1 MRWHLWKD
9 YANPSTGGESVVN
22 DNLESWWGSTRKL
35 IRKETRRAFDSL
47 VILVCWHLWKQRNAR
62 VFHPATPS
70 ISASEL
76 VSRILDE
83 LHTWATA
90 GAVAELGRKSWAGH
104 LKGEHKY
111 RVCNWVGTI

>member
-1 MRWHLWKD
+1 MEHLLIQCVYSRQVWHMIL
-9 YANPSTGGESVVN
+9 TSVRAAPTLAPVAN

-35 IRKETRRAFDSL
+35 IRKETRKAFDSL
-47 VILVCWHLWKQRNAR
+47 VILVCWQLWKQRNAR

-83 LHTWATA
+83 LR
-90 GAVAELGRKSWAGH
+90 EIGRAH
-104 LKGEHKY
+104 
-111 RVCNWVGTI
+111 V

>member
-1 MRWHLWKD
+1 MRLLTAGMEHDLSSVRI
-9 YANPSTGGESVVN
+9 APTLAPVVN

-35 IRKETRRAFDSL
+35 IRKESRSAFDSL
-47 VILVCWHLWKQRNAR
+47 VILVCWQLWKQRNAR

-83 LHTWATA
+83 LRMWATA
-90 GAVAELGRKSWAGH
+90 GGWGVDNI
-104 LKGEHKY
+104 
-111 RVCNWVGTI
+111 V